1 MMRSVFNAILRLIW
15 KNSVEFRIYNT
26 NQMIDIESSSSTTV
40 DQEQLKL
47 AFDAFNAASEQLS
60 GVYQDLQLQV
70 ERLTYELALANGEL
84 HRQLSAKEALSQKL
98 TLLLNALPGG
108 VIALNANE
116 RVEQVN
122 PAASLMLGDP
132 LVNLS
137 WQKITDERLL
147 PTAIANEWN
156 VEWQSG
162 GNNAMKQ
169 RRIRIE
175 SSPADSAGRR
185 ILLIHDITE
194 AYAMQEQIRRNQR
207 LTSMGEMAANLAHQL
222 RTPLSTALL
231 YASHLG
237 NDALMPGE
245 RQKFATK
252 TIERLKHLEHLTGDM
267 LRFVKG
273 ETAQF
278 KPVEISALLTE
289 LQQVIEPQ
297 IKRSGMFFNIHD
309 HSQGVNLMT
318 DRKALCGAFI
328 NLLENAV
335 QVSAVG
341 DEITLSCDL
350 KNNDVVFRVHDNGT
364 GIDNMHQEHLFEPFF
379 TTRTEGTGL
388 GLAIVRAV
396 VQSMGGSI
404 EVNSTPQLGS
414 EFIIRLP
421 RTIKGGGIAGDER
434 DAGGYSNG

>member
-1 MMRSVFNAILRLIW
+1 MIDMRSS
-15 KNSVEFRIYNT
+15 SV
-26 NQMIDIESSSSTTV
+26 TTV

-47 AFDAFNAASEQLS
+47 AFAAFNEASEQLS
-60 GVYQDLQLQV
+60 GVYLDLQLQV
-70 ERLTYELALANGEL
+70 KQLTQELALANGEL
-84 HRQLSAKEALSQKL
+84 HRQLAAKEALSQKL
-98 TLLLNALPGG
+98 TLLLKALPGG
-108 VIALNANE
+108 VIALDANE
-116 RVEQVN
+116 NVEQVN
-122 PAASLMLGDP
+122 PAASLILNDP

-137 WQKITDERLL
+137 WQTITDERLTS
-147 PTAIANEWN
+147 TAIANEWN
-156 VEWQSG
+156 VKCRAD
-162 GNNAMKQ
+162 GNVAPDQ

-175 SSPADSAGRR
+175 SSPADSTGGR

-194 AYAMQEQIRRNQR
+194 AFAMQEQIRRNQR

-237 NDALMPGE
+237 NDALASEE

-252 TIERLKHLEHLTGDM
+252 TIERLKHLEQLTGDM

-273 ETAQF
+273 ETAQLES
-278 KPVEISALLTE
+278 VEISTLLTE

-297 IKRSGMFFNIHD
+297 IKRSGMCFNIHD
-309 HSQGVNLMT
+309 NSRGVSLMT

-335 QVSAVG
+335 QVSVQG
-341 DEITLSCDL
+341 DEISLRCDL
-350 KNNDVVFRVHDNGT
+350 VQDDVVFSVHDNGP
-364 GIDNMHQEHLFEPFF
+364 GIDNMLREHLFEPFF
-379 TTRTEGTGL
+379 TTRSEGTGL

-396 VQSMGGSI
+396 VQSMGGCVD
-404 EVNSTPQLGS
+404 VNSTFNIGS

-421 RTIKGGGIAGDER
+421 RNIPDMRNT
-434 DAGGYSNG
+434 